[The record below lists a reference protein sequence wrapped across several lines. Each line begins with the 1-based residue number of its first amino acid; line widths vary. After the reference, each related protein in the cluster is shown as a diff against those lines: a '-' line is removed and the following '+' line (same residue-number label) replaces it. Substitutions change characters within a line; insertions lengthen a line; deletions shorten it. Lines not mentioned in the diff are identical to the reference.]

1 MKSSKNARIYSII
14 AAICFLISGASSLM
28 YTIRYVN
35 ESFPFSVIFYSAF
48 NLAIMFAFCV
58 FLFLGKKNLGLVVIA
73 GVAAALPLYNIISYF
88 SILGLLSF
96 LSNAALF
103 VVILLATIPSLRTKA
118 KIVKYIWYIP
128 AALLLVYYLFLP
140 IRNLETSGLSILFA
154 LVRYW
159 DNSGRFILS
168 ALIEVAAYLFFG
180 MWLKEE
186 VDSNVN
192 YEDTSIETNTHF
204 WEIGALLVLV
214 FGFVIALLAFKDNY
228 DYIEY
233 ASIFGGAGY
242 GYENLTEAGDFAIRA
257 GMLMV
262 YFLTLCIP
270 IIYIILVLSKK
281 KIEPTRNLAMV
292 IIFAFLFEWI
302 YYPIWIYQT
311 SSTIKTSSKL
321 KPFTHAFL
329 CMIIP
334 FYSIYWVN
342 IHSKALYQKFIV
354 GGKYTTDFSTL
365 HTIVYFFVP
374 FVGVALLQSKINEFY
389 NPTASVPYPYASPN
403 VTQPERSNCEQNFNE
418 ESIAEKLKHLK
429 ELMDQGVINSEDF
442 EAKKKELL
450 AKM

>member
-14 AAICFLISGASSLM
+14 AAICFLISGASSLIG
-28 YTIRYVN
+28 TIRYVN
-35 ESFPFSVIFYSAF
+35 LIDDYSITF
-48 NLAIMFAFCV
+48 HYVLYLAIMFAFCV
-58 FLFLGKKNLGLVVIA
+58 FLFIGKKNVGLVVVA
-73 GVAAALPLYNIISYF
+73 GVAAALPLYFLISYL
-88 SILGLLSF
+88 SIFTLISF
-96 LSNAALF
+96 LSSAALF
-103 VVILLATIPSLRTKA
+103 GVILLAAMPSLRTNA

-128 AALLLVYYLFLP
+128 AALLLVCNLLSSIRYSGTTFSAMLFSL
-140 IRNLETSGLSILFA
+140 LEA
-154 LVRYW
+154 V
-159 DNSGRFILS
+159 
-168 ALIEVAAYLFFG
+168 AYLFFG
-180 MWLKEE
+180 MWLKED
-186 VDSNVN
+186 VGSNVN
-192 YEDTSIETNTHF
+192 YEDASTKTNKLF
-204 WEIGALLVLV
+204 LEIVALLVLIL
-214 FGFVIALLAFKDNY
+214 GFVIALLAFKDNY

-242 GYENLTEAGDFAIRA
+242 GHEILTEAGDFAIRA

-389 NPTASVPYPYASPN
+389 NPTVSIPYPYASPN
-403 VTQPERSNCEQNFNE
+403 VTQPQQTNCEQNFNE